1 MTTKVLPIMRFD
13 RRLNQ
18 RGRGLGK
25 ILKSGFQLI
34 KQFLFPSLAKAA
46 KSSIGKKIA
55 NEAGSVLA
63 GVAADSISGK
73 ASIKE
78 SGQARLENSLRK
90 ISKKLKQV
98 KKVKKRKFGGS
109 HSSFF
114 DA

>member
-1 MTTKVLPIMRFD
+1 MSNKVLLIMRFN

-25 ILKSGFQLI
+25 IIKSGFQLI
-34 KQFLFPSLAKAA
+34 KQFLFPSLAKVA

-78 SGQARLENSLRK
+78 AGQARLENSLRK

-98 KKVKKRKFGGS
+98 KKVKKRKFGGT